1 MTIRPLG
8 SASDLLS
15 NQDAIREGIQ
25 NGQCHV
31 ISLAFIREAL
41 NERWAK
47 NAGLLEEFVTRTF
60 QRGALEDDL
69 MLKVNSV
76 DYLLIQPSR
85 SSMSALSR
93 ATMLKRAVLHRFLG
107 QVQTELISVSIIEQ
121 AEPGQITAR
130 RVAQSQIQAATSL
143 ATLEAG
149 ARMST
154 SLAMPE
160 IDSPP
165 WEPFGTKKAPRK
177 VVIFKRPDGA
187 ELEAVYYCDPV
198 WNTSRQAVSLFQLR
212 SQTYFTRDGTQ
223 SLVAHED
230 LTARTL
236 GVIAVRRLKHA
247 REVLTHAH
255 PELALTVPLSLDAF
269 AHSSSR
275 IAVMQKLRRLAN
287 NTLVRNRLF
296 IEISDLPCN
305 VSVSRVAEAVA
316 QVKGFVRRA
325 TVRLP
330 AVCGTCTDWT
340 KTGADGLVM
349 PLEGTLTETYVR
361 QQLCILKDQARRA
374 HAFSAVDGVEAANMA
389 AIAYAQGIREIGGD
403 HITRSYGNHCEGRTL
418 SPHEVILLPQAA

>member
-25 NGQCHV
+25 NGQCHI
-31 ISLAFIREAL
+31 ISLASVREAL
-41 NERWAK
+41 DERWAK
-47 NAGLLEEFVTRTF
+47 NAGLVEEFVSRTF

-69 MLKVNSV
+69 MLRVNSV

-93 ATMLKRAVLHRFLG
+93 ATMLKRAVLQRFLG
-107 QVQTELISVSIIEQ
+107 QVQPELIIVSIIEQ

-130 RVAQSQIQAATSL
+130 RVAEPQIQAATSL

-149 ARMST
+149 ARMT
-154 SLAMPE
+154 ASLATPE

-187 ELEAVYYCDPV
+187 ELEAVYYCEPV
-198 WNTSRQAVSLFQLR
+198 WNTARQAVSLFQLR
-212 SQTYFTRDGTQ
+212 TQTYFTRGDTRA
-223 SLVAHED
+223 LVAHDD

-247 REVLTHAH
+247 REVLTHAN
-255 PELALTVPLSLDAF
+255 PALAMTVPLSLDAF

-275 IAVMQKLRRLAN
+275 IAVMQKLRRLADN
-287 NTLVRNRLF
+287 PLVQNRLF
-296 IEISDLPCN
+296 VEISDLPCN

-349 PLEGTLTETYVR
+349 PLEGTLPEAYVR
-361 QQLCILKDQARRA
+361 QQLLTLNDQARRA
-374 HAFSAVDGVEAANMA
+374 HAFSAVDGVGAANVA
-389 AIAYAQGIREIGGD
+389 AISYVQGVREICGD
-403 HITRSYGNHCEGRTL
+403 HITQSYGSRCEVRAL
-418 SPHEVILLPQAA
+418 SPHEVIRLSQAA